1 MWPYEVLD
9 YIEACGN
16 VYSKSLEHSAED
28 VFITIDLALTPALG
42 TNVRREA
49 SLMQKIH
56 NTDHLMR
63 LLTNDIAPEHRGP
76 GTWMYDGLEFR
87 DQWESKLLRTAPWSP
102 LW

>member
-1 MWPYEVLD
+1 M
-9 YIEACGN
+9 
-16 VYSKSLEHSAED
+16 
-28 VFITIDLALTPALG
+28 G
-42 TNVRREA
+42 TDVRREA

-56 NTDHLMR
+56 NIDRLMW

-87 DQWESKLLRTAPWSP
+87 DQWESKLLRTSPWSP